1 MLYFT
6 LGSLEF
12 RNSRGCR
19 FTDILD
25 IVDILLQWTF
35 GFNDLPIW
43 ILESEGL
50 HTGCRLDTWIYLRM
64 DAYYNIRVLYL

>member
-50 HTGCRLDTWIYLRM
+50 HTVD
-64 DAYYNIRVLYL
+64 

>member
-19 FTDILD
+19 STDILD

-43 ILESEGL
+43 ILESEGF
-50 HTGCRLDTWIYLRM
+50 HTGLDTRIYLRM
-64 DAYYNIRVLYL
+64 DAYYNTRVLYL